1 MKKIFKEYR
10 LEIIVIAIVL
20 LVELSMIKGLGVRW
34 RVIRAAYVTGEY
46 IKNLLT
52 SGASAIGTKVA
63 HFDIYFF
70 LNLLFL
76 LAVFVSRVSKRVRLK
91 EKNLAT
97 SFILITGFS
106 IPLSS
111 TPLRLTSASKFLDK
125 ILQAIEGHLQL
136 LFTDRVGKTNVG
148 IAASVLRIGHSG
160 ISQDP
165 GFLDKTLRQFQTV
178 HSEA

>member
-52 SGASAIGTKVA
+52 SGASAIGTKA
-63 HFDIYFF
+63 SHFDIYFF

-76 LAVFVSRVSKRVRLK
+76 LAVFGFIGYRVR
-91 EKNLAT
+91 NN
-97 SFILITGFS
+97 
-106 IPLSS
+106 
-111 TPLRLTSASKFLDK
+111 
-125 ILQAIEGHLQL
+125 ILQSDAWRSTVCPRCGGDLHRTHRSTL
-136 LFTDRVGKTNVG
+136 DRLMMNVL
-148 IAASVLRIGHSG
+148 ILSG
-160 ISQDP
+160 RRYTCSNCKWT
-165 GFLDKTLRQFQTV
+165 GLMR
-178 HSEA
+178 A